1 MTYFFETYGC
11 EMNIAES
18 AAVENL
24 FISRGWSKA
33 EKPELADV
41 VIINTCSVRGSAEN
55 RIFGRLGYY
64 SGVKKIRH
72 KEPGA
77 KTRFEEMQPAVKYV
91 EEHGVVPF
99 YVVLMGCMAER
110 LLDSVKKDYP
120 VIDFAVGTF
129 GKYKFGDIITAIEN
143 HDKPFDIKEES
154 EYTFPKISYEQEA
167 FSTFVPIMHG
177 CNNFCTYCIV
187 PYVRGR
193 EVSRPAEQ
201 ILAEIDYLSGRGV
214 KEITLLGQNVN
225 AYRCKDETAEG
236 GELNFPKLLKKISH
250 HLDETSSPIKW
261 IRFESSNPND
271 FSDELIEMIARDK
284 HVCHGF
290 HIAAQH
296 GNNEILRRMN
306 RKNTREEF
314 IELVKKLRKAIPDV
328 ELITD
333 LMVGFP
339 GETDEQFRDVLSLM
353 EEVKFESSF
362 MYYYNP
368 REGTPAAKYPDQIP
382 VELKKARLQKVI
394 DLQLKHTEQVMKS
407 RVGQTVEV
415 LADIVSRDDE
425 KELLG
430 KTSQNERVAFKADR
444 SLIGTFVKVRLDS
457 LSGNTFRG
465 TMIQ

>member
-1 MTYFFETYGC
+1 
-11 EMNIAES
+11 MNIAES
-18 AAVENL
+18 AAIEQL

-33 EKPELADV
+33 EEPELADMV
-41 VIINTCSVRGSAEN
+41 VINTCSVRGSAEN

-77 KTRFEEMQPAVKYV
+77 KTRLEEMQKAVEFV
-91 EEHGVVPF
+91 EKNGVVPF

-110 LLDSVKKDYP
+110 LLDSVKKDFP
-120 VIDFAVGTF
+120 VIDFVVGTF
-129 GKYKFGDIITAIEN
+129 GKSKFGDIISAAEEHKKGFKIEE
-143 HDKPFDIKEES
+143 DS
-154 EYTFPKISYEQEA
+154 EYTFPKISYEEQA

-193 EVSRPAEQ
+193 EVSRPVEQ
-201 ILAEIDYLSGRGV
+201 ILSEIDFLSKRNV

-225 AYRCKDETAEG
+225 AYRCKDESVEG
-236 GELNFPKLLKKISH
+236 GELNFPKLLKKISA
-250 HLDETSSPIKW
+250 HLDETSSSIRW

-271 FSDELIEMIARDK
+271 FSDELIEMIANDS

-314 IELVKKLRKAIPDV
+314 LALVKKLRSAMPDV

-339 GETDEQFRDVLSLM
+339 GETEEQFEDILSFM
-353 EEVKFESSF
+353 NEIKFESAF

-368 REGTPAAKYPDQIP
+368 REGTPAASFENQID
-382 VELKKARLQKVI
+382 VAVKKERLKKVI
-394 DLQLKHTEQVMKS
+394 DLQLKHTTEVMS
-407 RVGQTVEV
+407 GRVGKTATV

-425 KELLG
+425 NELLG
-430 KTSQNERVAFKADR
+430 KTEQNERVAFKADKK
-444 SLIGTFVKVRLDS
+444 LIGSFVTVKLTA
-457 LSGNTFRG
+457 LNGNTFKG
-465 TMIQ
+465 VMIN

>member
-1 MTYFFETYGC
+1 M
-11 EMNIAES
+11 
-18 AAVENL
+18 
-24 FISRGWSKA
+24 
-33 EKPELADV
+33 
-41 VIINTCSVRGSAEN
+41 
-55 RIFGRLGYY
+55 
-64 SGVKKIRH
+64 
-72 KEPGA
+72 
-77 KTRFEEMQPAVKYV
+77 
-91 EEHGVVPF
+91 
-99 YVVLMGCMAER
+99 
-110 LLDSVKKDYP
+110 
-120 VIDFAVGTF
+120 
-129 GKYKFGDIITAIEN
+129 
-143 HDKPFDIKEES
+143 
-154 EYTFPKISYEQEA
+154 
-167 FSTFVPIMHG
+167 
-177 CNNFCTYCIV
+177 
-187 PYVRGR
+187 
-193 EVSRPAEQ
+193 SRPAEQ

-236 GELNFPKLLKKISH
+236 GELNFPKLLKKISR
-250 HLDETSSPIKW
+250 HLDEASSSIKW

-271 FSDELIEMIARDK
+271 FSDELIEMIASDK

-339 GETDEQFRDVLSLM
+339 GETDEQFKDVLSLM

-382 VELKKARLQKVI
+382 VEVKKARLQQVI
-394 DLQLKHTEQVMKS
+394 DLQLKHTEHVMKS

-430 KTSQNERVAFKADR
+430 KTSQNERVAFKADK
-444 SLIGTFVKVRLDS
+444 SLIGTFVTVRLDS
-457 LSGNTFRG
+457 LSGNTFKG

>member
-201 ILAEIDYLSGRGV
+201 ILAEIDYLAGRGV

-236 GELNFPKLLKKISH
+236 GELNFPKLLKKISR
-250 HLDETSSPIKW
+250 HLDETSSSIKW

-271 FSDELIEMIARDK
+271 FSDELIEMIASDK

-339 GETDEQFRDVLSLM
+339 GETDEQFKDVLSLM

-382 VELKKARLQKVI
+382 VEVKKARLQKVI
-394 DLQLKHTEQVMKS
+394 DLQLRHTEQVMKS

-430 KTSQNERVAFKADR
+430 KTSQNERVAFKADK
-444 SLIGTFVKVRLDS
+444 SLIGTFVTVRLDS
-457 LSGNTFRG
+457 LNGNTFKG
-465 TMIQ
+465 IMIE